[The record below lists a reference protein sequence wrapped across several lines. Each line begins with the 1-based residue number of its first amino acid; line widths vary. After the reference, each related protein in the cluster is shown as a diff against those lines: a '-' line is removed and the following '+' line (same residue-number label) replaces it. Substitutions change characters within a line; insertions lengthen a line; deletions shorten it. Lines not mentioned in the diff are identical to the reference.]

1 VKLVAT
7 EPGSDEARTHI
18 KESLEKGY
26 TLYTVNMA
34 LAEGLN
40 AIWKHVKIHK
50 DLNLE
55 DANSTIQDLTNVYSK
70 LKILT
75 IRELCEQAS
84 KIAFTY
90 NTTIYDAL
98 YVAAAEKVK
107 ATLYTADQKFHN
119 KAKKV
124 ISSELL
130 KPS

>member
-1 VKLVAT
+1 MKLVAT
-7 EPGSDEARTHI
+7 EPGSDEARTYI
-18 KESLEKGY
+18 KGSLEKGY

-90 NTTIYDAL
+90 NITIYDAL
-98 YVAAAEKVK
+98 YVAAAEKIK

-119 KAKKV
+119 EAKKI

>member
-1 VKLVAT
+1 MKLVAT
-7 EPGSDEARTHI
+7 EPGSDEARTYI
-18 KESLEKGY
+18 KEALEKGY

-75 IRELCEQAS
+75 IRELCEQTS

-90 NTTIYDAL
+90 NITIHDAL
-98 YVAAAEKVK
+98 YVAAAEKVE

-119 KAKKV
+119 EAKKV

>member
-1 VKLVAT
+1 
-7 EPGSDEARTHI
+7 
-18 KESLEKGY
+18 
-26 TLYTVNMA
+26 MA

-90 NTTIYDAL
+90 NITIYDAL